1 MPAGLGCK
9 EYLSF
14 YMLQLDKVTLSRALK
29 KKRRVSVWYLGK
41 NSTKKG
47 FTNCRGRSMLGIF
60 QER

>member
-29 KKRRVSVWYLGK
+29 KKKKSECVVFGK
-41 NSTKKG
+41 
-47 FTNCRGRSMLGIF
+47 
-60 QER
+60 E